1 MILAPA
7 TSFVLATRLAPA
19 TGLAPPGAAP
29 ELVSAPAADT
39 VLSLFDTLVLGR
51 GDLLWLLV
59 LVPVVAGAY
68 VWATRQ
74 RRAALLRLGN
84 QTLVGRLVA
93 TVHRGNRLVLAV
105 VTTIAALF
113 LVGALLRPQYGGS
126 TRIVPVGGLD
136 VVLVVDYSKSMLAK
150 DVYPSR
156 SERLAAELRRFL
168 DDAEKRGDQVG
179 LVVFAGAARGLPVS
193 RDTRVLKLYLDKAD
207 PHTENPGGTAIGK
220 ALKLALQY
228 LVDARKTGQE
238 TAGEPAPV
246 EADQVII
253 LLTDGEDTSSRPT
266 EMAAEAAKLGV
277 RIYTVGIGSKS
288 GEPIQKFDEKGQP
301 AGYQTDDK
309 GNYLMTRVDEDAL
322 KKLAEATGGQHVL
335 VEPERF
341 GLDAVSEWIRD
352 LTRGQRADTVTLD
365 REEGYPFLVVPALLL
380 LALSLALGERRRMT
394 P

>member
-1 MILAPA
+1 MIFAPA
-7 TSFVLATRLAPA
+7 PAPA
-19 TGLAPPGAAP
+19 PGPNDLAAAVASVP
-29 ELVSAPAADT
+29 APDT
-39 VLSLFDTLVLGR
+39 VRTLFDTLVLGR

-59 LVPVVAGAY
+59 LVPLVAAGY

-74 RRAALLRLGN
+74 RRAGFARLGN
-84 QTLVGRLVA
+84 PTLVQRLV
-93 TVHRGNRLVLAV
+93 TSVHRGNRLLIAV

-113 LVGALLRPQYGGS
+113 LVGALMRPQYGGT

-168 DDAEKRGDQVG
+168 DEAEHRGDQVG

-207 PHTENPGGTAIGK
+207 PRTENPGGTAIGK

-228 LVDARKTGQE
+228 LVDARQAGQNAVKE
-238 TAGEPAPV
+238 RSIDGPPPP

-253 LLTDGEDTSSRPT
+253 LLTDGEDTSSRPN
-266 EMAAEAAKLGV
+266 EMAAEAAKLGI

-288 GEPIQKFDEKGQP
+288 GEPIQKFDAKGQP
-301 AGYQTDDK
+301 DGYQTDEK
-309 GNYLMTRVDEDAL
+309 GNYLMTRVDEAGL
-322 KKLAEATGGQHVL
+322 KKLSETTGGEYVL

-341 GLDAVSEWIRD
+341 GLDAVSEWVRD

-365 REEGYPFLVVPALLL
+365 REEGYPFLVAPALLL
-380 LALSLALGERRRMT
+380 LALSLALGERRR
-394 P
+394 PS

>member
-1 MILAPA
+1 VTFAPA
-7 TSFVLATRLAPA
+7 AVP
-19 TGLAPPGAAP
+19 P
-29 ELVSAPAADT
+29 ELVSAPPAET
-39 VLSLFDTLVLGR
+39 VRTLFDTLVLGR

-59 LVPVVAGAY
+59 FVPLVAAGY

-74 RRAALLRLGN
+74 RRGALARLGN
-84 QTLVGRLVA
+84 QTLVQRLVA
-93 TVHRGNRLVLAV
+93 TVHRGNRLLIAV

-113 LVGALLRPQYGGS
+113 LVGALMRPQYGGT
-126 TRIVPVGGLD
+126 TRVVPVGGLD

-168 DDAEKRGDQVG
+168 DEAERRGDQVG

-207 PHTENPGGTAIGK
+207 PRSENPGGTAIGK

-228 LVDARKTGQE
+228 LVDAR
-238 TAGEPAPV
+238 TAGQAAAAERTSAGPQAP

-253 LLTDGEDTSSRPT
+253 LLTDGEDTSSRPS

-288 GEPIQKFDEKGQP
+288 GEPIQKFDANGQP
-301 AGYQTDDK
+301 DGYQTDEK
-309 GNYLMTRVDEDAL
+309 GNYLMTRVDEEGL
-322 KKLAEATGGQHVL
+322 KKLSETTGGEYVL

-380 LALSLALGERRRMT
+380 LSLSLALGERRRT
-394 P
+394 R

>member
-1 MILAPA
+1 MIFAPTPLPGPGPVPGPNDLA
-7 TSFVLATRLAPA
+7 
-19 TGLAPPGAAP
+19 AA
-29 ELVSAPAADT
+29 VASAPAPDT
-39 VLSLFDTLVLGR
+39 VRTLFDTLVLGR

-59 LVPVVAGAY
+59 LVPLVAAGY

-74 RRAALLRLGN
+74 RRAGFARLGN
-84 QTLVGRLVA
+84 PTLVQRLV
-93 TVHRGNRLVLAV
+93 TSVHRGNRLLIAV

-113 LVGALLRPQYGGS
+113 LVGALMRPQYGGT

-168 DDAEKRGDQVG
+168 DEAEHRGDQVG

-207 PHTENPGGTAIGK
+207 PRTENPGGTAIGK

-228 LVDARKTGQE
+228 LVDARQAGQNAVKE
-238 TAGEPAPV
+238 RSIDGPPPP

-253 LLTDGEDTSSRPT
+253 LLTDGEDTSSRPN
-266 EMAAEAAKLGV
+266 EMAAEAAKLGI

-288 GEPIQKFDEKGQP
+288 GEPIQKFDAKGQP
-301 AGYQTDDK
+301 DGYQTDEK
-309 GNYLMTRVDEDAL
+309 GNYLMTRVDEAGL
-322 KKLAEATGGQHVL
+322 KKLSETTGGEYVL

-341 GLDAVSEWIRD
+341 GLDAVSEWVRD

-365 REEGYPFLVVPALLL
+365 REEGYPFLVAPALLL
-380 LALSLALGERRRMT
+380 LALSLALGERRRA